1 MDKIFQF
8 ARTLLGHFSNFN
20 QAQNSPKDF
29 ARINIYFLP
38 LTFKIFGKPAI
49 YSEQSYDYDPW
60 RPYRQGFHNLEK
72 KGDILIVNNFGHSSQ
87 QRVAGA
93 GISESRYEG
102 NVEPGNKCFIP
113 KNGKLTYLVSEVE
126 LNKKQWISRD
136 RGYDIK
142 TNKQCWGSI
151 HGLLKFDRVESYS
164 ELIDEEWIR
173 S

>member
-1 MDKIFQF
+1 M
-8 ARTLLGHFSNFN
+8 HF
-20 QAQNSPKDF
+20 KE
-29 ARINIYFLP
+29 R
-38 LTFKIFGKPAI
+38 
-49 YSEQSYDYDPW
+49 
-60 RPYRQGFHNLEK
+60 
-72 KGDILIVNNFGHSSQ
+72 
-87 QRVAGA
+87 
-93 GISESRYEG
+93 SESRYEG